1 MWSSA
6 QKVRNSNQLLYGF
19 SLAAT
24 WLPFLSGEQMYTCK
38 VINSLTSIVVD
49 EFEVDYLYEA
59 RLEFARWH
67 ADADPT
73 QYDCLVYDEFG
84 DPVDFT
90 SDIDT
95 TVYEPS
101 EYDEWHSYDPDC

>member
-1 MWSSA
+1 
-6 QKVRNSNQLLYGF
+6 
-19 SLAAT
+19 
-24 WLPFLSGEQMYTCK
+24 MYTCK
-38 VINSLTSIVVD
+38 VVNSLTSIVVD

-59 RLEFARWH
+59 RLEFSRWH

-90 SDIDT
+90 SDIDDS
-95 TVYEPS
+95 VYEPS
-101 EYDEWHSYDPDC
+101 EYDEWMSYDPDC

>member
-1 MWSSA
+1 
-6 QKVRNSNQLLYGF
+6 
-19 SLAAT
+19 
-24 WLPFLSGEQMYTCK
+24 MYTCK
-38 VINSLTSIVVD
+38 VVNSLTSIVVD

-90 SDIDT
+90 SDIDSS
-95 TVYEPS
+95 VYKPS
-101 EYDEWHSYDPDC
+101 EYDEWMSYDPDC